1 MQPPKLITLEQAN
14 WLAINSPEHQ
24 GTGDSK
30 CYNSWPASEQT
41 PPRCNFQDKDLIPE
55 LHQQRRYLEDLT
67 THSDQRLPYSPVPT
81 RPCENRPRLVYL
93 SRTTTSTAQIHGSI
107 YQLAEDAWRSCRVSG
122 GQDDTICIIWRAL
135 QWTNL
140 TATIVTMHHHFKW
153 LLSLW
158 CFKSYSGCDE
168 RARGPLMHPPVAS
181 FVDVF
186 ARPTRETVIDI
197 SLTNAWQQFLFAWD
211 LRAHEI

>member
-67 THSDQRLPYSPVPT
+67 THSDQRLPYAVLPSSCF
-81 RPCENRPRLVYL
+81 RPCGKQAAARLSFKNCDIHRPNPWVNLPVGRRCMAKLQG
-93 SRTTTSTAQIHGSI
+93 RT
-107 YQLAEDAWRSCRVSG
+107 G
-122 GQDDTICIIWRAL
+122 GQYDTRCIIWRAL
-135 QWTNL
+135 QWTNNSNYSNY
-140 TATIVTMHHHFKW
+140 ASSFQVTSFVVVFQVM
-153 LLSLW
+153 
-158 CFKSYSGCDE
+158 SYSGCDAC
-168 RARGPLMHPPVAS
+168 R
-181 FVDVF
+181 
-186 ARPTRETVIDI
+186 
-197 SLTNAWQQFLFAWD
+197 LFCGCFC
-211 LRAHEI
+211 